1 MNPLTFGERPHTQ
14 RSLHACR
21 RRSRRWWRRAR
32 PRRRAMRYLV
42 KDIDHFA
49 GFAHAIHTYLGG
61 VALAD
66 FHNMS
71 LLHTP
76 FQSSHGLGFAF
87 EDFLAGDSR
96 QLVAPQAAPVLTV
109 DHHARLFINGVP
121 ATVSTTP
128 RTASAAQIA
137 QLHDVPVI
145 VRDMTDNEALQIGI
159 IENVQRSDLNPIEE
173 AEGFQR
179 LIDEFSYT
187 QEVLAKTLG
196 KSRSHIANTLRLVG
210 ATNKVREYLVA
221 GQLSAGHARALLG
234 HPNADRLASDI
245 VKQGLSVRDVEKLV
259 ADKKLS
265 KGGSKSKKPAEKDI
279 DTRALEK
286 SIADNLGL
294 SVAIQHEKDGGHV
307 RVSYKT
313 LEQLDE
319 VARRLMASS

>member
-1 MNPLTFGERPHTQ
+1 MADKKRGLGRGLSALIGDVDIGLSADAKAPTKENPNLYPFSEESSSQGLRNLGVEKLVPGKFQPRREFDKGALKELANSIREKGILQPILARPNPDGGAKSSYEIVAGER
-14 RSLHACR
+14 
-21 RRSRRWWRRAR
+21 RWR
-32 PRRRAMRYLV
+32 
-42 KDIDHFA
+42 
-49 GFAHAIHTYLGG
+49 
-61 VALAD
+61 
-66 FHNMS
+66 
-71 LLHTP
+71 
-76 FQSSHGLGFAF
+76 
-87 EDFLAGDSR
+87 
-96 QLVAPQAAPVLTV
+96 
-109 DHHARLFINGVP
+109 
-121 ATVSTTP
+121 
-128 RTASAAQIA
+128 AAQIA

-196 KSRSHIANTLRLVG
+196 KSRSHIANTLQLVG

-259 ADKKLS
+259 ADKKPS
-265 KGGSKSKKPAEKDI
+265 KGGSKSKKPAEKDT

-319 VARRLMASS
+319 VVRRLMASS

>member
-1 MNPLTFGERPHTQ
+1 MADKKRGLGRGLSALIGDVDIGLSADAKAPTKEKSKKTSTPSSEESSSQGLRNLGVEKLVPGKFQPRREFDKGALKELANSIREKGILQPILARPNPDGGAKSPYEIVAGER
-14 RSLHACR
+14 
-21 RRSRRWWRRAR
+21 RWR
-32 PRRRAMRYLV
+32 
-42 KDIDHFA
+42 
-49 GFAHAIHTYLGG
+49 
-61 VALAD
+61 
-66 FHNMS
+66 
-71 LLHTP
+71 
-76 FQSSHGLGFAF
+76 
-87 EDFLAGDSR
+87 
-96 QLVAPQAAPVLTV
+96 
-109 DHHARLFINGVP
+109 
-121 ATVSTTP
+121 
-128 RTASAAQIA
+128 AAQIA

-259 ADKKLS
+259 ADKKPS
-265 KGGSKSKKPAEKDI
+265 KGGSKSKKPAEKDT

-319 VARRLMASS
+319 VVRRLMASS

>member
-1 MNPLTFGERPHTQ
+1 MADKKRGLGRGLSALIGDVDVGLSADAKAHTKDKSKKTSTPSSGESSSQGLRNLGVEKLVPGKFQPRREFDKESLKELANSIREKGILQPILARPNPDGGAKSPYEIVAGER
-14 RSLHACR
+14 
-21 RRSRRWWRRAR
+21 RWR
-32 PRRRAMRYLV
+32 
-42 KDIDHFA
+42 
-49 GFAHAIHTYLGG
+49 
-61 VALAD
+61 
-66 FHNMS
+66 
-71 LLHTP
+71 
-76 FQSSHGLGFAF
+76 
-87 EDFLAGDSR
+87 
-96 QLVAPQAAPVLTV
+96 
-109 DHHARLFINGVP
+109 
-121 ATVSTTP
+121 
-128 RTASAAQIA
+128 AAQIA

-221 GQLSAGHARALLG
+221 GKLSAGHARALLG
-234 HPNADRLASDI
+234 RPNADRLASDI
-245 VKQGLSVRDVEKLV
+245 VKQGLSVRDIERLV
-259 ADKKLS
+259 AEKKPS
-265 KGGSKSKKPAEKDI
+265 KGESKSKKPAEKDT

-319 VARRLMASS
+319 VVRRLMASS

>member
-1 MNPLTFGERPHTQ
+1 MADKKRGLGRGLSALIGDVDVGLSADAKAHTKDKSKKTSTPSSGESSSQGLRNLGVEKLVPGKFQPRREFDKESLKELANSIREKGILQPILARPNPDGGAKSPYEIVAGER
-14 RSLHACR
+14 
-21 RRSRRWWRRAR
+21 RWR
-32 PRRRAMRYLV
+32 
-42 KDIDHFA
+42 
-49 GFAHAIHTYLGG
+49 
-61 VALAD
+61 
-66 FHNMS
+66 
-71 LLHTP
+71 
-76 FQSSHGLGFAF
+76 
-87 EDFLAGDSR
+87 
-96 QLVAPQAAPVLTV
+96 
-109 DHHARLFINGVP
+109 
-121 ATVSTTP
+121 
-128 RTASAAQIA
+128 AAQIA

-245 VKQGLSVRDVEKLV
+245 VKQGLSVRDVERLV
-259 ADKKLS
+259 ADKKPS
-265 KGGSKSKKPAEKDI
+265 KGESKSKKPAEKDT

-286 SIADNLGL
+286 SVTDNLGL
-294 SVAIQHEKDGGHV
+294 SVAIQHENDGGHV

-319 VARRLMASS
+319 VVRRLMASS